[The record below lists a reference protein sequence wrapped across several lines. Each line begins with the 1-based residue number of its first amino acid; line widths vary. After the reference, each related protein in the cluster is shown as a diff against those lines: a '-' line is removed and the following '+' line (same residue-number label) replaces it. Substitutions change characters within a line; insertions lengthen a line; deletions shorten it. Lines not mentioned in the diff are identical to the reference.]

1 MSHLKQGKIQAY
13 VEETS
18 CQKPI
23 LEYENVTP
31 NILIGADLMW
41 DIFEPQPITELT
53 SHLFLVPTKFGPILT
68 GRATSQKSF
77 LETSKDNNTPL
88 QCSSL
93 IKHEELNLD
102 QYWNLESIGITDP
115 PNQKDDDEALRQF
128 YKSVSLV
135 DGRYT
140 VSWPWRDT
148 PPKFPLRDNYQLS
161 VGRLRS
167 LIKRL
172 SVDSN
177 LLRKYDDT
185 IKEQLSQQ
193 IIERCDTNK
202 ADGSVI
208 HYLPHHPIIR
218 PDKSTTKLRI
228 VYDASAKANQRSSS
242 LNECLLPGPSL
253 LPDLC
258 GLLLRFRVKPIVLLA
273 DVEKAFLQLELFPAD
288 RDVTRFLWLKEPDE
302 GFSMENIQCYRFKRV
317 PFGIVSSPFLL
328 NAVIRHHLQTTGT
341 ATAQQILQGIY
352 VDN

>member
-77 LETSKDNNTPL
+77 LETSKGNNTPL

-115 PNQKDDDEALRQF
+115 PNQKDDDEALHQF

-140 VSWPWRDT
+140 VSWPWRNT
-148 PPKFPLRDNYQLS
+148 PPKLPLRDNYQLS

-172 SVDSN
+172 S
-177 LLRKYDDT
+177 
-185 IKEQLSQQ
+185 LS
-193 IIERCDTNK
+193 
-202 ADGSVI
+202 
-208 HYLPHHPIIR
+208 L
-218 PDKSTTKLRI
+218 
-228 VYDASAKANQRSSS
+228 
-242 LNECLLPGPSL
+242 LLPWFCHGETPPNNLVVWVSETIAL
-253 LPDLC
+253 DRKIDSPKSHSRANAQAQTDLRARAIEQ
-258 GLLLRFRVKPIVLLA
+258 GLSR
-273 DVEKAFLQLELFPAD
+273 
-288 RDVTRFLWLKEPDE
+288 
-302 GFSMENIQCYRFKRV
+302 
-317 PFGIVSSPFLL
+317 
-328 NAVIRHHLQTTGT
+328 
-341 ATAQQILQGIY
+341 
-352 VDN
+352 